1 MAALTLTT
9 EQYRD
14 KLRGAW
20 MGKSAGL
27 TLGMGQRGKFIPG
40 RNNFYSPVPGQPVPS
55 AALDF
60 PLVWLATLAETG
72 AEVAPEDLAVAWLE
86 HLDYSDDE
94 CGYAALEFAAR
105 PAAARQRRI
114 FQLVPQRDAGGDAG
128 RSVGGCCVRERRK
141 LPRVTLITTPRWITA
156 RRANGRR
163 CFWRRFA
170 ARRFS
175 YPIR

>member
-27 TLGMGQRGKFIPG
+27 TLGLGQRGKFIPG

-72 AEVAPEDLAVAWLE
+72 AEIAPEDLAVAWLE

-94 CGYAALEFAAR
+94 CGYAALNLRRGLPPPASGAFSNWFHNGTRAVMRADLWGIAVSGSAAN
-105 PAAARQRRI
+105 
-114 FQLVPQRDAGGDAG
+114 
-128 RSVGGCCVRERRK
+128 RRK
-141 LPRVTLITTPRWITA
+141 LRLPRRHA
-156 RRANGRR
+156 G
-163 CFWRRFA
+163 
-170 ARRFS
+170 S
-175 YPIR
+175 